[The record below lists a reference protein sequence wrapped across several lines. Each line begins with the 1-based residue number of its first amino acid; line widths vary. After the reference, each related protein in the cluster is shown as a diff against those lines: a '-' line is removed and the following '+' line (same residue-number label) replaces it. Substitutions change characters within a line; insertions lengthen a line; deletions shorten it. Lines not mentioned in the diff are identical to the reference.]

1 MAQPEIAGAMPDAAR
16 ANDSPKHFEAL
27 VGSSSLSQAEIA
39 ERIGV
44 DARTFRRYLSGESRV
59 PYPVLFTVEALVRA
73 IRAEKASRNRKAAKS
88 TELLGELSDLQREL
102 ETLPG
107 ASRAY
112 QRCAADIRAITRE
125 LKRRAAN

>member
-1 MAQPEIAGAMPDAAR
+1 MPHLEAAGAMPDAGA
-16 ANDSPKHFEAL
+16 ANDSPKHFAAL
-27 VGSSSLSQAEIA
+27 VGSSGLAQAEIA

-73 IRAEKASRNRKAAKS
+73 LRAEKAGRNLKGCKS
-88 TELLGELSDLQREL
+88 TDLLGELSALQREL

-112 QRCAADIRAITRE
+112 QRCAAEIRAITRE